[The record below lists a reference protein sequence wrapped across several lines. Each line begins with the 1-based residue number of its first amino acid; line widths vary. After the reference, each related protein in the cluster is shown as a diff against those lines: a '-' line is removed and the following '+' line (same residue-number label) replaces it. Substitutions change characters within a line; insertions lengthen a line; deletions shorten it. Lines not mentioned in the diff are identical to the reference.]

1 MAILKL
7 AACSTIA
14 AIMAVTTNA
23 EKGRKRMGRRLTT
36 ATGTDQSTIEGA
48 IKSMSMP
55 LVNNDGEIV
64 ISVPLI
70 EPIDLI
76 FEEEDESYD
85 NGSKEEGD
93 VIANIIGGEQLKRGD
108 RPYLVSFGKDVNKT
122 YSHSC
127 AGTLIENRVVLSAA
141 REFEIRMV
149 SLYRSSLLFRARTP
163 ANLLMM

>member
-64 ISVPLI
+64 ISVPLN

-76 FEEEDESYD
+76 FEEDESYD
-85 NGSKEEGD
+85 TGSKDEDG
-93 VIANIIGGEQLKRGD
+93 VFANIIGGEELKRGD
-108 RPYLVSFGKDVNKT
+108 RPYLVSLGNDADKE

-127 AGTLIENRVVLSAA
+127 AGTLIESRVVLSAS
-141 REFEIRMV
+141 REFEIKMV
-149 SLYRSSLLFRARTP
+149 SLIASRIYSVH
-163 ANLLMM
+163 